1 MGLMTKLFGTRSQRE
16 IKKIQPMVDAIL
28 ALEPQYKQM
37 SEEELRGKTQAFK
50 DRLEAG
56 ETLDQL
62 LPEAFAAIREAA
74 DRVIGLRP
82 YPVQLIG
89 GIVLHQGRIA
99 EMKTGEGKTLVA
111 ILPAYLNALTGR
123 GVHIVT
129 VNDYLAKYQ
138 SEWMGKVYRY
148 MGLSVGLVIPGMP
161 PAERRVAYAADITYC
176 TNNELGFDYLRDNM
190 AIYKQELVQRGHA
203 FAIVDEVDSILID
216 EARTPLIISGKG
228 EDSSQLYQMAD
239 KFVSTL
245 RKQVFA
251 KTEDKEVQDDY
262 DCDYFVDEKSR
273 TVSLTAEGI
282 AKAEKFFGVE
292 NLADAENTTLSHHI
306 NQAMKA
312 RGLMKKDIDYVVKDG
327 EIIIV
332 DEFTGRLMYGRR
344 YNEGLHQA
352 IEAKEGV
359 TVASES
365 KTLATVTFQNFFRLY
380 DKLSGMTGTALTEQ
394 EEFEAIYNL
403 DVVEIPTNRP
413 VIRIDHPDVVY
424 KTEAGKFRAII
435 EQVKQCHAKGQP
447 VLVGTI
453 SIEKSEI
460 LSKMLKREGIPHN
473 VLNAKYHEQEAQIV
487 AQAGKLGAVTIAT
500 NMAGRGTDIML
511 GGNAEFLAKADLRKQ
526 GKAEELIA
534 EADSFAETT
543 DPEILAI
550 RQEYNDLLAKYK
562 TNIKEEAEKVRAAGG
577 LFIIGTERHESR
589 RIDNQLRGR
598 SGRQGD
604 PGESRFYLSL
614 QDDLMR
620 LFSSDRIMN
629 MMDSLG
635 LDEDTPIDAKILS
648 GAVENAQKNVE
659 SRNFKARKNV
669 LEYDDVMNTQREVI
683 YAQRQKVL
691 DGEDLRENILTMLR
705 SLVDTN
711 VATALSENGGSVNEE
726 ALKELAMQMEGI
738 YFIRGTLESR
748 KIQLL
753 AMDQQTLADTIY
765 DIALATY
772 QAKETAYGDK
782 LMREL
787 ERVVMLRVVDE
798 YWMDNIDA
806 MDDLK
811 QGIGL
816 RAYGQHDPVVAYK
829 EEGYQMFESMIQSI
843 KDETVRRMF
852 LVRVQPQQE
861 VKREKVAKE
870 TGAAGAADG
879 SSVKKQPI
887 RTAAKKVGPNDPCP
901 CGSGKKYKKCC
912 MQKDKEAGME
922 Q

>member
-1 MGLMTKLFGTRSQRE
+1 MGLFTKIFGTRSQRE
-16 IKKIQPMVDAIL
+16 IKQIQPIVDKIL
-28 ALEPQYKQM
+28 ALEEEYKAL
-37 SEEELRGKTQAFK
+37 SEDELKGKTNLFK
-50 DRLEAG
+50 QRLANG
-56 ETLDQL
+56 ETLDDI

-74 DRVIGLRP
+74 WRVLGMRP

-111 ILPAYLNALTGR
+111 ILPCYLNALTGK
-123 GVHIVT
+123 GVHVVT
-129 VNDYLAKYQ
+129 VNEYLAKRD

-148 MGLSVGLVIPGMP
+148 MGLSVGLIIPGQT
-161 PAERRVAYAADITYC
+161 PAQRRESYAADITYC

-228 EDSSQLYQMAD
+228 DDSSKLYETAD
-239 KFVSTL
+239 QFVSTL
-245 RKQVFA
+245 RRKVFA
-251 KTEDKEVQDDY
+251 KTDEKEVQDDY
-262 DCDYFVDEKSR
+262 DCDYFVDEKAR
-273 TVSLTAEGI
+273 TVSLTASGI
-282 AKAEKFFGVE
+282 AKAERFFGVE
-292 NLADAENTTLSHHI
+292 NLADSDNTTLSHHI

-327 EIIIV
+327 QIIIV

-352 IEAKEGV
+352 IEAKEKV
-359 TVASES
+359 TVAGES
-365 KTLATVTFQNFFRLY
+365 KTLATITFQNFFRLY
-380 DKLSGMTGTALTEQ
+380 GKLSGMTGTALTEE
-394 EEFEAIYNL
+394 EEFAAIYKL

-413 VIRIDHPDVVY
+413 VIRKDNSDIVY

-435 EQVKQCHAKGQP
+435 RQVEECHAKGQP

-460 LSKMLKREGIPHN
+460 LSKLLKKQGIRHN
-473 VLNAKYHEQEAQIV
+473 VLNAKFHEQEAQIV

-511 GGNAEFLAKADLRKQ
+511 GGNAEFLAMSELRK
-526 GKAEELIA
+526 KEYPEELLQ
-534 EADSFAETT
+534 EANSYAETT
-543 DPEILAI
+543 DPEILAV
-550 RQEYNDLLAKYK
+550 RAEYEALLTKFKAQ
-562 TNIKEEAEKVRAAGG
+562 IAEEAVKVRQAGG

-620 LFSSDRIMN
+620 LFSTDRVMG
-629 MMDSLG
+629 MMDTLG
-635 LDEDTPIDAKILS
+635 IDEDMPIDARILS
-648 GAVENAQKNVE
+648 NAVENAQKNVE
-659 SRNFKARKNV
+659 SRNFRARKNV
-669 LEYDDVMNTQREVI
+669 LEYDDVMNIQREVI
-683 YAQRQKVL
+683 YAQRKKVL
-691 DGEDLRENILTMLR
+691 DGEDLRENILSMLR
-705 SLVDTN
+705 GVLEGYD
-711 VATALSENGGSVNEE
+711 ADGLRKFENIFYPVGSVGDEP
-726 ALKELAMQMEGI
+726 
-738 YFIRGTLESR
+738 
-748 KIQLL
+748 
-753 AMDQQTLADTIY
+753 DTEKLY
-765 DIALATY
+765 AIALERY
-772 QAKETAYGDK
+772 EKKEAAYTAPV
-782 LMREL
+782 MREL

-798 YWMDNIDA
+798 YWMENIDA
-806 MDDLK
+806 MDELK

-816 RAYGQHDPVVAYK
+816 RAYGQHDPVIAYK
-829 EEGYQMFESMIQSI
+829 EEGYEMFQAMVAAIRE
-843 KDETVRRMF
+843 ETVRRMY
-852 LVRVQPQQE
+852 LVQLRAKQE

-870 TGAAGAADG
+870 TTATGNA
-879 SSVKKQPI
+879 SVMVKQQPVRKDKK
-887 RTAAKKVGPNDPCP
+887 AGPNDPCP

-912 MQKDKEAGME
+912 MQKDKANGME
-922 Q
+922 

>member
-1 MGLMTKLFGTRSQRE
+1 MGLFTKLFGTRSERE
-16 IKKIQPMVDAIL
+16 LKKIQPLVDRVL
-28 ALEPQYKQM
+28 ALEDTFRAMP
-37 SEEELRGKTQAFK
+37 EEELKGKTAEFRA
-50 DRLEAG
+50 RLAQG
-56 ETLDQL
+56 ETLDEL
-62 LPEAFAAIREAA
+62 LPEAFAAVREAS
-74 DRVIGLRP
+74 DRVLGMRP
-82 YPVQLIG
+82 FPVQVIG
-89 GIVLHQGRIA
+89 GIILHQGRIA

-111 ILPAYLNALTGR
+111 VLPSYLNALTGQ
-123 GVHIVT
+123 GVHVVT

-148 MGLSVGLVIPGMP
+148 MGMTVGLIIPGMS
-161 PAERRVAYAADITYC
+161 ADERRKSYAADITYC

-228 EDSSQLYQMAD
+228 EDSSRLYELAD
-239 KFVSTL
+239 YFVSTL

-251 KTEDKEVQDDY
+251 KTDEKEVQDDY

-273 TVSLTAEGI
+273 TVSLTASGI
-282 AKAEKFFGVE
+282 AKAEKYFQVE
-292 NLADAENTTLSHHI
+292 NLADPENATLSHHI

-327 EIIIV
+327 QIIIV

-359 TVASES
+359 TVAGES
-365 KTLATVTFQNFFRLY
+365 KTLATITFQNFFRLY
-380 DKLSGMTGTALTEQ
+380 DKLSGMTGTALTEE
-394 EEFEAIYNL
+394 EEFTAIYNL

-413 VIRIDHPDVVY
+413 VIRQDHSDVVY

-435 EQVKQCHAKGQP
+435 RQVQSCHEKGQP

-453 SIEKSEI
+453 SIEKSEL
-460 LSKMLKREGIPHN
+460 LSKMLKKEGIAHN
-473 VLNAKYHEQEAQIV
+473 VLNAKYHEQEAQII
-487 AQAGKLGAVTIAT
+487 AQAGKFGAVTIAT

-511 GGNAEFLAKADLRKQ
+511 GGNAEFMAMNELRRREIPEELLQEANSYAETDNAEILDVRKQ
-526 GKAEELIA
+526 YEALCAEYRARIA
-534 EADSFAETT
+534 G
-543 DPEILAI
+543 
-550 RQEYNDLLAKYK
+550 
-562 TNIKEEAEKVRAAGG
+562 EAEKVKAAGG

-620 LFSSDRIMN
+620 LFSSDRIMG
-629 MMDSLG
+629 MMNSLG

-648 GAVENAQKNVE
+648 GAVENAQKSVE
-659 SRNFKARKNV
+659 SRNFRARKSV
-669 LEYDDVMNTQREVI
+669 LEYDNVMNTQREVI
-683 YAQRQKVL
+683 YEQRRKVL
-691 DGEDLRENILTMLR
+691 DGEDLKENMLSMLR
-705 SLVDTN
+705 GVVESGVR
-711 VATALSENGGSVNEE
+711 TALSQTGG
-726 ALKELAMQMEGI
+726 
-738 YFIRGTLESR
+738 
-748 KIQLL
+748 
-753 AMDQQTLADTIY
+753 AMDADAVQSVLSHFEGVYFPKGAYDAGENPTQQTLIDGIY
-765 DIALATY
+765 ALALQNY
-772 QAKETAYGDK
+772 EQKEAAYTPQV
-782 LMREL
+782 MREL

-829 EEGYQMFESMIQSI
+829 EEGYEMFQAMITAI
-843 KDETVRRMF
+843 REETIRRMF
-852 LVRVQPQQE
+852 LVQLRPAQE
-861 VKREKVAKE
+861 VRREKVAKE
-870 TGAAGAADG
+870 TATNSAGEKT
-879 SSVKKQPI
+879 VRQQPV
-887 RTAAKKVGPNDPCP
+887 RKAKKVGPNDPCP

-912 MQKDKEAGME
+912 RDKDIAAGLNR
-922 Q
+922 

>member
-1 MGLMTKLFGTRSQRE
+1 MGLFDKLFGTRSQRE
-16 IKKIQPMVDAIL
+16 LKKIQPIVDQIL
-28 ALEPQYKQM
+28 ALEDSYKALSEQELKDKTPQ
-37 SEEELRGKTQAFK
+37 FK
-50 DRLEAG
+50 ARLAQG
-56 ETLDQL
+56 ETLDDL

-74 DRVIGLRP
+74 HRVLGMRP

-111 ILPAYLNALTGR
+111 ILPCYLNALTGD
-123 GVHIVT
+123 GVHVVT
-129 VNDYLAKYQ
+129 VNDYLAKRD

-148 MGLSVGLVIPGMP
+148 MGMTVGLVIPGMSP
-161 PAERRVAYAADITYC
+161 QQRREAYAADITYC

-216 EARTPLIISGKG
+216 EARTPLIISGQG
-228 EDSSQLYQMAD
+228 EDSSQLYEMAD
-239 KFVSTL
+239 RFVSTL

-251 KTEDKEVQDDY
+251 KTEDKEVHDDY

-273 TVSLTAEGI
+273 TVSLTASGI
-282 AKAEKFFGVE
+282 AKAERFFGVD
-292 NLADAENTTLSHHI
+292 NLADSENTTLSHHI

-327 EIIIV
+327 QIIIV

-365 KTLATVTFQNFFRLY
+365 KTLATITFQNFFRLY
-380 DKLSGMTGTALTEQ
+380 RKLSGMTGTALTEE
-394 EEFEAIYNL
+394 EEFATIYGL

-413 VIRIDHPDVVY
+413 VVRIDYPDVVY
-424 KTEAGKFRAII
+424 KNEAGKFRAIV
-435 EQVKQCHAKGQP
+435 QLVKECHEKGQP

-453 SIEKSEI
+453 SIEKSEL
-460 LSKMLKREGIPHN
+460 LSKLLKHEGIPHN
-473 VLNAKYHEQEAQIV
+473 ILNAKHHEQEAQIV

-500 NMAGRGTDIML
+500 NMAGRGTDIKL
-511 GGNAEFLAKADLRKQ
+511 GGNAEYLARAELERS
-526 GKAEELIA
+526 GVSEELLA
-534 EADSFAETT
+534 EADSYAETT
-543 DPEILAI
+543 DPEILSVRSQYEA
-550 RQEYNDLLAKYK
+550 LLQKHQAQ
-562 TNIKEEAEKVRAAGG
+562 IDEEAEKVRAAGG
-577 LFIIGTERHESR
+577 LYIIGTERHESR

-604 PGESRFYLSL
+604 PGASRFYLSL
-614 QDDLMR
+614 TDDLMR
-620 LFSSDRIMN
+620 LFSTDRVMG
-629 MMDSLG
+629 MMDTLG

-648 GAVENAQKNVE
+648 NAVENAQKNVE
-659 SRNFKARKNV
+659 SRNFRARKSV

-691 DGEDLRENILTMLR
+691 DGEDLRENMMLMLR
-705 SLVDTN
+705 GVLDTQISE
-711 VATALSENGGSVNEE
+711 ALADNGGIADE
-726 ALKELAMQMEGI
+726 AGLNRLAANLEGI
-738 YFIRGTLESR
+738 YFARGTLASR
-748 KIQLL
+748 REQLVGNT
-753 AMDQQTLADTIY
+753 AQQLCDVVFE
-765 DIALATY
+765 IAQNTY
-772 QAKETAYGDK
+772 EAKERTYTPAI
-782 LMREL
+782 MREL

-816 RAYGQHDPVVAYK
+816 RAYGQHDPVIAYK
-829 EEGYQMFESMIQSI
+829 EEGFQMFEAMIEAI
-843 KDETVRRMF
+843 KAETIRRMF
-852 LVRVQPQQE
+852 LVQIRTNQE

-870 TGAAGAADG
+870 TG
-879 SSVKKQPI
+879 
-887 RTAAKKVGPNDPCP
+887 TAASDKPTVRQPVRKDKKVGPNDPCP

-912 MQKDKEAGME
+912 MQKDKLS